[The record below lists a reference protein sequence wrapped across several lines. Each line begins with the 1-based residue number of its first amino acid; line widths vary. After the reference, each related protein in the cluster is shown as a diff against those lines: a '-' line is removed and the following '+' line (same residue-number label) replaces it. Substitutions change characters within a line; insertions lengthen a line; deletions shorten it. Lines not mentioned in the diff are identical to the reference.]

1 MVRRI
6 LNLLNKDF
14 EGLHEAAYLLG
25 AFALVSQ
32 ILALLRDRL
41 LAGVFGAGEELDIY
55 YAAFRIPDFIY
66 IAIASFV
73 SITVL
78 VPFLVEKLNGKNGNE
93 PNVAQDFINSVLS
106 VFSIVIIV
114 SCVAAFFLIPE
125 LSYVIAP
132 GFNEAAREQFINL
145 SRILLL
151 SPILLGLSSL
161 LGSIVQSIR
170 KFFVYAIGP
179 VLYNLGIIAGII
191 FLKPEFGIYGV
202 VYGVIA
208 GATLHFLVQLPTV
221 VQNGLMPKFS
231 LKINYEVV
239 REVMLLSL
247 PRTVT
252 LSMSHLAMVFLVS
265 MASLMGDGAISV
277 FNFSL
282 NLQSVPLSIIGVS
295 YSVAAFPTLAVFF
308 SNGEKKKFAEHVT
321 VAIRHIIFWSMP
333 AIVLFIVLR
342 AQIVRS
348 VLGSG
353 AFDWSDTKLTAAAL
367 ALFSISL
374 IAQSLNLLFIR
385 GYYASGNTKKPLIIN
400 LISISFVVVS
410 AMALVK
416 AFNQFEGFRYF
427 IESLLRIDD
436 SPRSAVIMLPLAYS
450 LGMLLN
456 LALLWFSFKK
466 DFEDF
471 SYSIKLAFLN
481 NFSAWVIGG
490 FAAYGAL
497 NFLSGIFDLNT
508 FWGIFSQGALAGL
521 LGVAV
526 GVLVLFA
533 VGDREVEEARK
544 YLHSKFW
551 KTKVIAP
558 DSEGL

>member
-6 LNLLNKDF
+6 LNILNKDF
-14 EGLHEAAYLLG
+14 NGLHEAAYLLG
-25 AFALVSQ
+25 VFALASQ
-32 ILALLRDRL
+32 ILALWRDRL
-41 LAGVFGAGEELDIY
+41 LANMFGAGEELDIY

-66 IAIASFV
+66 IVIASFV

-78 VPFLVEKLNGKNGNE
+78 VPFLVERLNDREERAIDETK
-93 PNVAQDFINSVLS
+93 DFVNSVLS
-106 VFSIVIIV
+106 VFFAVIVA
-114 SCVAAFFLIPE
+114 SCAVAFFLIPK
-125 LSYVIAP
+125 LSYFIAP
-132 GFNEAAREQFINL
+132 GFSDSAREQLVNL
-145 SRILLL
+145 TRILLL

-161 LGSIVQSIR
+161 LGSIIQSIK

-191 FLKPEFGIYGV
+191 FLKPEFGIKGIVYGV
-202 VYGVIA
+202 VG
-208 GATLHFLVQLPTV
+208 GAALHFLVQLPV
-221 VQNGLMPKFS
+221 VAKNGLLPRFS
-231 LKINYEVV
+231 LKINYKTVKEVA
-239 REVMLLSL
+239 LLSL
-247 PRTVT
+247 PRTIT
-252 LSMSHLAMVFLVS
+252 LSMSHLAMIFLVS
-265 MASLMGDGAISV
+265 MASLMGGGAISV

-295 YSVAAFPTLAVFF
+295 YSVAAFPTLAALF
-308 SNGEKKKFAEHVT
+308 SNGEKKKFAEHVAI
-321 VAIRHIIFWSMP
+321 AIRHIIFWSMP

-367 ALFSISL
+367 ALFSVSL

-385 GYYASGNTKKPLIIN
+385 GYYASGNTKKPLVIN
-400 LISISFVVVS
+400 LISILFVIVS
-410 AMALVK
+410 AIFLVYI
-416 AFNQFEGFRYF
+416 FNRFEGFRYF
-427 IESLLRIDD
+427 MESLLRVDD
-436 SPRSAVIMLPLAYS
+436 STRSAVIMLPLAYS
-450 LGMLLN
+450 LGMILN

-497 NFLSGIFDLNT
+497 NFFGGIFNLNT
-508 FWGIFSQGALAGL
+508 FWGIFSQGALSGL
-521 LGVAV
+521 LGVFT
-526 GVLVLFA
+526 GILVLIM

-551 KTKVIAP
+551 KTKAIAP
-558 DSEGL
+558 DSESL

>member
-6 LNLLNKDF
+6 INLLNKDF
-14 EGLHEAAYLLG
+14 GGLHEAAYLLG

-32 ILALLRDRL
+32 ILALFRDRL
-41 LAGVFGAGEELDIY
+41 LANSFGAGEELDIY

-78 VPFLVEKLNGKNGNE
+78 VPFLVERLGREKNASY
-93 PNVAQDFINSVLS
+93 NVNSFINSVLTA
-106 VFSIVIIV
+106 FFVIIILFG
-114 SCVAAFFLIPE
+114 AIAFFFIPQ

-132 GFNEAAREQFINL
+132 GFSDAAREQFVNL

-161 LGSIVQSIR
+161 LGSITQSIK

-179 VLYNLGIIAGII
+179 VLYNAGIIAGVV
-191 FLKPEFGIYGV
+191 FLRPELGLYGV
-202 VYGVIA
+202 VLGVII
-208 GATLHFLVQLPTV
+208 GAALHLVIQLPV
-221 VQNGLMPKFS
+221 IIKNGLLPKFS
-231 LKINYEVV
+231 LNIDYGAIKEV
-239 REVMLLSL
+239 LILSL

-252 LSMSHLAMVFLVS
+252 LSMGHLAMIFLIS
-265 MASLMGDGAISV
+265 MASLMGKGAISI

-295 YSVAAFPTLAVFF
+295 YSVAAFPTLASLF
-308 SNGEKKKFAEHVT
+308 SNGENKKFAEHIAI
-321 VAIRHIIFWSMP
+321 AIRHVIFWSMP
-333 AIVLFIVLR
+333 AVVLFIVLR

-367 ALFSISL
+367 ALFSVSL
-374 IAQSLNLLFIR
+374 IAQSLNLLFVR
-385 GYYASGNTKKPLIIN
+385 GYYASGNTKKPFIIN
-400 LISISFVVVS
+400 LISISFIVLS
-410 AMALVK
+410 AIILTQV
-416 AFNQFEGFRYF
+416 FQRVEYFRYF
-427 IESLLRIDD
+427 MESLLRIDD
-436 SPRSAVIMLPLAYS
+436 TERSAVIMLPLAYS
-450 LGMLLN
+450 LGMILN
-456 LALLWFSFKK
+456 SLMFWFSFKK

-471 SYSIKLAFLN
+471 SYSIKMAFLN

-490 FAAYGAL
+490 FAAYGIL
-497 NFLSGIFDLNT
+497 NLLDGVLNLNT
-508 FWGIFSQGALAGL
+508 FLGIFTQGAVAGL
-521 LGVAV
+521 V
-526 GVLVLFA
+526 GIFVGIFVLVM

-544 YLHSKFW
+544 YLHHKFW
-551 KTKVIAP
+551 RARVIAP
-558 DSEGL
+558 DSESL

>member
-6 LNLLNKDF
+6 INLLNKDF
-14 EGLHEAAYLLG
+14 GGLHEAAYLLG
-25 AFALVSQ
+25 AFALASQ
-32 ILALLRDRL
+32 ILALFRDRL
-41 LAGVFGAGEELDIY
+41 LANSFGAGEELDIY
-55 YAAFRIPDFIY
+55 YAAFRVPDFIY

-78 VPFLVEKLNGKNGNE
+78 VPFLIEKLNGDKHNQASVN
-93 PNVAQDFINSVLS
+93 NFINSVLTAFFGIM
-106 VFSIVIIV
+106 VFSGAV
-114 SCVAAFFLIPE
+114 AFFLIPQ

-132 GFNEAAREQFINL
+132 GFSDAAREQFINL

-161 LGSIVQSIR
+161 LGSITQSIK

-179 VLYNLGIIAGII
+179 VLYNVGIIAGII
-191 FLKPEFGIYGV
+191 FLKPELGLYGV
-202 VYGVIA
+202 VLGVII
-208 GATLHFLVQLPTV
+208 GAVLHLIIQLPV
-221 VQNGLMPKFS
+221 IVKNGLLPKFS
-231 LKINYEVV
+231 LNIDYNAIKEV
-239 REVMLLSL
+239 LILSL

-252 LSMSHLAMVFLVS
+252 LSMGHLAMIFLMS
-265 MASLMGDGAISV
+265 LASLMGKGAISV

-295 YSVAAFPTLAVFF
+295 YSVAAFPTLAAFF
-308 SNGEKKKFAEHVT
+308 SNGERKKFAEHVAI
-321 VAIRHIIFWSMP
+321 AIRHIIFWSMP
-333 AIVLFIVLR
+333 AVVLFIVLR

-385 GYYASGNTKKPLIIN
+385 GYYASGNTRKPFIIN
-400 LISISFVVVS
+400 LISILFIVFS
-410 AMALVK
+410 AIMLTQ
-416 AFNQFEGFRYF
+416 AFNKIDYFRYF
-427 IESLLRIDD
+427 MESLLRIDD
-436 SPRSAVIMLPLAYS
+436 TERSAVIMLPLAYS
-450 LGMLLN
+450 LGMILN
-456 LALLWFSFKK
+456 SLLLWFSFKK

-471 SYSIKLAFLN
+471 SYSIKMAFLN

-497 NFLSGIFDLNT
+497 NLLSNVLNLDTFFGIFTQGAVAGLI
-508 FWGIFSQGALAGL
+508 GIFVGI
-521 LGVAV
+521 AV
-526 GVLVLFA
+526 LIMI
-533 VGDREVEEARK
+533 GDREMEEARK
-544 YLHSKFW
+544 YLHHKFW
-551 KTKVIAP
+551 RAKVIAP
-558 DSEGL
+558 DSESL